1 MSKGKK
7 EEEEKKKKKRIR
19 KGKKKE
25 EKKKKKKT
33 FPSAESHGSIA
44 QANLAG
50 VQMIR
55 FIEVLKMLKN
65 NHV

>member
-7 EEEEKKKKKRIR
+7 EE
-19 KGKKKE
+19 E

>member
-7 EEEEKKKKKRIR
+7 EEEEKKKKK
-19 KGKKKE
+19 
-25 EKKKKKKT
+25 KKKKKKT

>member
-1 MSKGKK
+1 MSKEKK
-7 EEEEKKKKKRIR
+7 EEE
-19 KGKKKE
+19 
-25 EKKKKKKT
+25 KKKT

-55 FIEVLKMLKN
+55 FIETLKMLKD